1 MPHDA
6 TLFAAHVVQLTAHN
20 ERGSAVQYVAVIA
33 PSPTAAR
40 VLVEDIAEPGDTIAS
55 TDGTLSP
62 DTVAALGLVPEV
74 PHIL

>member
-20 ERGSAVQYVAVIA
+20 DRGPAVQLVAVSA
-33 PSPTAAR
+33 PSSTAAR

-55 TDGTLSP
+55 TDTTLSS
-62 DTVAALGLVPEV
+62 TSVAALGLVPAI
-74 PHIL
+74 PYIL